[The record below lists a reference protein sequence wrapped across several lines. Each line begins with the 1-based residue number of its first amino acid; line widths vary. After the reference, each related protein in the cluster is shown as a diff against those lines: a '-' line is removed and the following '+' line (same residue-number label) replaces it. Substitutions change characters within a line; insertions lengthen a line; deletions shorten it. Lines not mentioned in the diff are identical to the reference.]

1 MTKDIFKLRPVVIF
15 PFQSINNVACV
26 ARLYIKIQIRET
38 ESQPVLNPF
47 TVGRVTTVK
56 HNPKEKEKKNK
67 TKYLTTRNVITENT
81 HSKLNN

>member
-1 MTKDIFKLRPVVIF
+1 MTKNIFRLRPVVIF

-26 ARLYIKIQIRET
+26 ARLYIKIRIREP
-38 ESQPVLNPF
+38 ESQAILNPF
-47 TVGRVTTVK
+47 TTVRVTTVK

-67 TKYLTTRNVITENT
+67 TKYLKTRNVITEKA

>member
-1 MTKDIFKLRPVVIF
+1 MTQDIFKLRPVVIF

-26 ARLYIKIQIRET
+26 ARLYIKIQIRKT

-47 TVGRVTTVK
+47 TIGRVTTS
-56 HNPKEKEKKNK
+56 NTIPKKKKKKNK
-67 TKYLTTRNVITENT
+67 TKYLTTRNVTTENT